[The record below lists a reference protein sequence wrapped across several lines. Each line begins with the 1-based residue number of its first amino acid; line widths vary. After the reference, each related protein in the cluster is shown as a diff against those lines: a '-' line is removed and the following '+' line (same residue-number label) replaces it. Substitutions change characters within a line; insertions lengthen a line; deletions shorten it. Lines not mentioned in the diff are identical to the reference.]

1 LAWRNREGHAARSV
15 ARGALVLA
23 GLAIVSAAALG
34 WAVARGAA
42 NAGTLQAMTED
53 RRSLWTVWPTF
64 LILLLAVAAFAA
76 LAYAKRHAGY
86 AVAAFAIFPLAL
98 VTVALPAVQGF
109 ARGRSAKPLAEGLA
123 SLPVGTEL
131 ACLDGYPAGL
141 SFYLGRTLTMISEDA
156 KPLRS
161 NFIMYWLRQVPVR
174 PPSIVAPSAREEW
187 LASRRTAAFIVAP
200 DGSRA
205 DLDAWLGP
213 RAAVRAVAAGWWGAM
228 VPPQAER

>member
-1 LAWRNREGHAARSV
+1 
-15 ARGALVLA
+15 
-23 GLAIVSAAALG
+23 
-34 WAVARGAA
+34 
-42 NAGTLQAMTED
+42 
-53 RRSLWTVWPTF
+53 
-64 LILLLAVAAFAA
+64 
-76 LAYAKRHAGY
+76 
-86 AVAAFAIFPLAL
+86 VAAFAIFPLAL